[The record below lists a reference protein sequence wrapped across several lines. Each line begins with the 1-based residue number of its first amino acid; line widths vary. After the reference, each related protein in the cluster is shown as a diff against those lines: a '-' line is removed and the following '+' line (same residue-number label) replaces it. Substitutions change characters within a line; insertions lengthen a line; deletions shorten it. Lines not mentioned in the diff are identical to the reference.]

1 MRRVFVLFMDG
12 LGLGSNDPEK
22 NPLATA
28 CLPTITELLDG
39 GSLVL
44 DTAPFEGDMASLVA
58 WDAQLGLPGLPQSAS
73 GQAVLLT
80 GRNIPT
86 EIGGHYGPK
95 PNPAIREILESDN
108 LFMEV
113 LRRAGTGALLN
124 AYPPGYFS
132 AIESRR
138 RLYSSI
144 PMAVVA
150 AGIRLKTFEDLQ
162 AGLAISADFT
172 GVGWNSRSDFPHAPE
187 YTPLEAGELVAK
199 IAHSYNLSWFD
210 YWISDYIGHRG
221 TNIEAVELL
230 ETFDTVLG
238 GLIGAWDVDNDVIVI
253 TSDHGNVEDISSRR
267 HTLNPVPALVIG
279 PLELRRTFTT
289 DGKDL
294 TNFYP
299 AVLHALSARV
309 K

>member
-1 MRRVFVLFMDG
+1 MRRVLVLFMDG
-12 LGLGSNDPEK
+12 LGLGSKDPEK
-22 NPLATA
+22 NPLAAA
-28 CLPTITELLDG
+28 CLPTISELLDG

-44 DTAPFEGDMASLVA
+44 DTAPFEGEVASLVA
-58 WDAQLGLPGLPQSAS
+58 WDARMGLSGLPQSAS
-73 GQAVLLT
+73 GQAILLT
-80 GRNIPT
+80 GRNIPA

-108 LFMEV
+108 LFLEV
-113 LRRAGTGALLN
+113 MRRAGTAALLN

-132 AIESRR
+132 AIESKR

-187 YTPLEAGELVAK
+187 YTPLEAGELLAEV
-199 IAHSYNLSWFD
+199 AHSYNLSWFD
-210 YWISDYIGHRG
+210 YWLSDYVGHRG
-221 TNIEAVELL
+221 TRIQAVELL
-230 ETFDTVLG
+230 ETFDTVLT

-253 TSDHGNVEDISSRR
+253 TSDHGNVEDLSGRR

-289 DGKDL
+289 GHQDL

-299 AVLHALSARV
+299 SVLRALSNRAQ
-309 K
+309 